1 MSLAFVRAPTVR
13 ALPAFAAF
21 LLFAARPLR
30 AQESGA
36 RDSAAVAHHD
46 NHDHDGDHDHD
57 HGPVHFSHPLV
68 AESPSPD
75 TKLRLDY
82 ATSRLGD
89 AGLRTTDARLEGEYA
104 FTPGF
109 SIEASL
115 PWARRAEDGL
125 TSVSS
130 LGSASLA
137 LKAASFRLAGRGII
151 LGGGLETSFPTGS
164 DRKDIGSA
172 HLVELEP
179 FVDAGLKNER
189 VEAVAFARTSA
200 TVHRRAGE
208 DAERELGLAASLLYH
223 LTSRVETLV
232 ETDALRAL
240 AGEESGTWATIVAPG
255 IKAYPLGTH
264 SLCLGLSVQLP
275 VTRAKAYDQAVMF
288 SLLHHF

>member
-1 MSLAFVRAPTVR
+1 MPFAFFRAPVVRAV
-13 ALPAFAAF
+13 PAVAAF
-21 LLFAARPLR
+21 LLLAAPPLR

-36 RDSAAVAHHD
+36 HDSTAVEDHD
-46 NHDHDGDHDHD
+46 HHDHDGD

-82 ATSRLGD
+82 ATSRLGV
-89 AGLRTTDARLEGEYA
+89 GLRTTDARLEGEYA

-130 LGSASLA
+130 LGSASVA
-137 LKAASFRLAGRGII
+137 LKAASFRLAHHGVI

-164 DRKDIGSA
+164 DRKEIGSA

-179 FVDAGLKNER
+179 FVDAGWRSER

-200 TVHRRAGE
+200 TVHRRDGE
-208 DAERELGLAASLLYH
+208 DAERALGLAASLLYH

-232 ETDALRAL
+232 ETDAVRAL
-240 AGEESGTWATIVAPG
+240 AGEESGTWATVVAPG

-264 SLCLGLSVQLP
+264 SLCLGLSMQLP
-275 VTRAKAYDQAVMF
+275 VTQAKAYDRALMF